1 MTIGISQVVIF
12 ALAELSIVVVTT
24 SEFLEP
30 EILGSDIISIQK
42 YGTLK

>member
-1 MTIGISQVVIF
+1 MTIGIPQVVIF

-30 EILGSDIISIQK
+30 KILGCDIISIAK

>member
-1 MTIGISQVVIF
+1 MMIGIPQVVIF
-12 ALAELSIVVVTT
+12 ALAELSIIVVTT

-30 EILGSDIISIQK
+30 EILGSDIISIAK